1 MALTPHFL
9 FILLIGTMFAEVQ
22 FSTHLNDESDTPIFK
37 QRAAFVFKYQ
47 AVTSESESKVRVFSP
62 FPRLPEINLI
72 EAYSLVAHR
81 GDSDTMAGM
90 NTVKK
95 CQTAVTEEA
104 YELLF
109 NRIDEQLKILD
120 KEIAEADKDR
130 NRLVE
135 IATSFLPQQSMLAGN
150 TGSRSRRAIGLIAA
164 AAGAAGLILGD
175 PVKDAACSALS
186 IFSLCSDNTELEAD
200 VENMLK
206 QQTVF
211 QETLERVQ
219 NRKDENFFLLGNEIK
234 ETQESVAK
242 ITEVVNDNLQTLD
255 VELREIK
262 EVTAHLYDCNAHLAQ
277 KMKFYQQL
285 QEYIS
290 YLNSLYTHV
299 KSYRAAFYAYKI
311 ALFSTLSSLAAG
323 YVTPQFLLP
332 DQLASIVKEL
342 ANDEIIRGTKLSP
355 AIRVGH
361 EAIYYEIQL
370 VLEVT
375 LLSSGLSVVL
385 GIPMNSKSSTFDIY
399 LATPLYQ
406 PNTDGDTASLYQ
418 FPNPFLAIST
428 DNTQFAEM
436 GASTLQQSSGNN
448 RIKLRRKGFSTTT
461 DETLLCLASL
471 FYNYDVPSVRNCKVE
486 PILLPDAPQ
495 AFYLADGMYHVVSR
509 HPALRMKNDSRS
521 AGFTISTLT
530 CQACIVRPSC
540 SSTLSF
546 NQGDLVLTLDM
557 DFCETHPPLIASIQ
571 LTPSLDQVFKH
582 VPPAS
587 SQFHVYSVAEARQS
601 VLNSVRME
609 LAEIPD
615 VKRMSPEALDQLT
628 KPIAD
633 YYSSISPATSA
644 ALSAYLPTRT
654 AVCFSLLSVTVS
666 LLTFCVS
673 FTLFRR
679 QWRRLFSHPQQ
690 FFRGTSGRFL
700 HIVDNSPPTTADD
713 SSFLYLS
720 VAEFNAL
727 QELAQETL
735 RRPTFTTNPTTC
747 SISNPPPH
755 PVDASDTTSANTN
768 RIYPIITA
776 PIYQETSS

>member
-1 MALTPHFL
+1 ML
-9 FILLIGTMFAEVQ
+9 AEVQ
-22 FSTHLNDESDTPIFK
+22 FSTHLNDDSDTPIFK
-37 QRAAFVFKYQ
+37 KGAAFIFKYQ

-62 FPRLPEINLI
+62 FPRLPEINLT
-72 EAYSLVAHR
+72 EAYSLIAHR
-81 GDSDTMAGM
+81 GHSDTLAGM
-90 NTVKK
+90 NTVKR
-95 CQTAVTEEA
+95 CQTAASEEA

-109 NRIDEQLKILD
+109 NRIDEQLTVLD
-120 KEIAEADKDR
+120 KEIAEAEVDR
-130 NRLVE
+130 TRLVE
-135 IATSFLPQQSMLAGN
+135 IAISFLPQQSMLAGN

-211 QETLERVQ
+211 QKTLERVQ
-219 NRKDENFFLLGNEIK
+219 NRNDENFFLLGNEIK

-242 ITEVVNDNLQTLD
+242 ITEVVSDNLQKLD

-262 EVTAHLYDCNAHLAQ
+262 GVISHLVDCNAHLAQ
-277 KMKFYQQL
+277 TINYYQQL

-342 ANDEIIRGTKLSP
+342 ANDEILRGTKLSP

-406 PNTDGDTASLYQ
+406 PNADGDTASLYQ

-428 DNTQFAEM
+428 DNTQFAEL
-436 GASTLQQSSGNN
+436 GASTLQQCSGNN
-448 RIKLRRKGFSTTT
+448 RIKLCRKGFSTTT

-486 PILLPDAPQ
+486 SILLPDAPQ

-546 NQGDLVLTLDM
+546 NQGDLVLTPDM
-557 DFCETHPPLIASIQ
+557 DFCETHPLPLIASIQ

-615 VKRMSPEALDQLT
+615 VKRMSPESLDQLT

-654 AVCFSLLSVTVS
+654 AVCFSLLSITVS

-700 HIVDNSPPTTADD
+700 HIVDGSSPPNTDD

-720 VAEFNAL
+720 VAEFKAL

-735 RRPTFTTNPTTC
+735 RRLTLTTNPTNYSTT
-747 SISNPPPH
+747 NPPPH
-755 PVDASDTTSANTN
+755 PVVASDTTSVNHN
-768 RIYPIITA
+768 RVYPIVTA
-776 PIYQETSS
+776 PIYQESSS

>member
-1 MALTPHFL
+1 
-9 FILLIGTMFAEVQ
+9 
-22 FSTHLNDESDTPIFK
+22 
-37 QRAAFVFKYQ
+37 
-47 AVTSESESKVRVFSP
+47 
-62 FPRLPEINLI
+62 
-72 EAYSLVAHR
+72 
-81 GDSDTMAGM
+81 
-90 NTVKK
+90 
-95 CQTAVTEEA
+95 
-104 YELLF
+104 
-109 NRIDEQLKILD
+109 
-120 KEIAEADKDR
+120 
-130 NRLVE
+130 
-135 IATSFLPQQSMLAGN
+135 ML
-150 TGSRSRRAIGLIAA
+150 R
-164 AAGAAGLILGD
+164 
-175 PVKDAACSALS
+175 
-186 IFSLCSDNTELEAD
+186 
-200 VENMLK
+200 
-206 QQTVF
+206 QQTIF
-211 QETLERVQ
+211 QKTLERVQ
-219 NRKDENFFLLGNEIK
+219 NRNDENFFLLGNGIK
-234 ETQESVAK
+234 DTQESVAK
-242 ITEVVNDNLQTLD
+242 ITEVVNDNLQKLD
-255 VELREIK
+255 VDLREIK
-262 EVTAHLYDCNAHLAQ
+262 DVIAHLYGCNAHLAQ
-277 KMKFYQQL
+277 TMNFYQQL

-342 ANDEIIRGTKLSP
+342 ANDEILRRTKLSP

-375 LLSSGLSVVL
+375 LISSGLSVVL
-385 GIPMNSKSSTFDIY
+385 GIPMNSKSSSFDIY

-406 PNTDGDTASLYQ
+406 PNVDGNTASLYQ
-418 FPNPFLAIST
+418 FPNPSSAIST
-428 DNTQFAEM
+428 DNTQFAEL
-436 GASTLQQSSGNN
+436 GAPTLQQCSGNN
-448 RIKLRRKGFSTTT
+448 RLKQGRKGFSTTA

-471 FYNYDVPSVRNCKVE
+471 LYNYDVPSARNCKVE
-486 PILLPDAPQ
+486 SILLPDAPK
-495 AFYLADGMYHVVSR
+495 AFYLSDGMYHVVSR

-540 SSTLSF
+540 SSTLFF
-546 NQGDLVLTLDM
+546 NQGHLVLTPDM
-557 DFCETHPPLIASIQ
+557 YFCETHPLPLIASIK
-571 LTPSLDQVFKH
+571 LTPSLDQVLNH
-582 VPPAS
+582 IPPAS
-587 SQFHVYSVAEARQS
+587 SQLHVYLVAEARQS

-609 LAEIPD
+609 LAEVPD

-654 AVCFSLLSVTVS
+654 AVCFSLLSITVS
-666 LLTFCVS
+666 FLTFCVS

-700 HIVDNSPPTTADD
+700 HIVDNSSPTSAVDF
-713 SSFLYLS
+713 SFLYLS

-727 QELAQETL
+727 QELAQGTL
-735 RRPTFTTNPTTC
+735 RRPTFPSNPTTY

-755 PVDASDTTSANTN
+755 PVVASDPTSANPN
-768 RIYPIITA
+768 RV
-776 PIYQETSS
+776 